1 MSKHDEVRKTV
12 SHAYGKAVTRPS
24 QESCCGGGDQ
34 KGAAAKLAGYT
45 TEELNALPPEAVVNS
60 DQGNTGAEGEP
71 EPEYAETP
79 QQTYSGEAEA
89 RAWLEGMVGQNPDI
103 ALGECAVDG
112 QTVTCPVN
120 YVDDGLRAIGVE
132 ILPGVMVLEVSE
144 EGKITSYSFTPTAE
158 GVAEVQAAAGE
169 AEVEA
174 AAGEAEVEAAA
185 GEAAQPASE
194 TPDAIPAMGQGPTLE
209 STVATT
215 AVLLLVVGLLLAA
228 WVGLWHLRRHG

>member
-1 MSKHDEVRKTV
+1 MDPGVEVT
-12 SHAYGKAVTRPS
+12 
-24 QESCCGGGDQ
+24 
-34 KGAAAKLAGYT
+34 
-45 TEELNALPPEAVVNS
+45 S
-60 DQGNTGAEGEP
+60 DQGNTTGAEGT
-71 EPEYAETP
+71 PEYTETP

-112 QTVTCPVN
+112 QTVTCSVN
-120 YVDDGLRAIGVE
+120 YADDALRAIGVE
-132 ILPGVMVLEVSE
+132 FLPGVMVLEVNE
-144 EGKITSYSFTPTAE
+144 AGLITSYAFTPTAE

-169 AEVEA
+169 A
-174 AAGEAEVEAAA
+174 
-185 GEAAQPASE
+185 AQPATE
-194 TPDAIPAMGQGPTLE
+194 APAAIPALGQGPTLE

>member
-1 MSKHDEVRKTV
+1 MKMRTRMIIISILILLLAIPAAVYAQVTAPQEVADAFAQDISNGNTDE
-12 SHAYGKAVTRPS
+12 AM
-24 QESCCGGGDQ
+24 
-34 KGAAAKLAGYT
+34 
-45 TEELNALPPEAVVNS
+45 ALMDPEAVVDS
-60 DQGNTGAEGEP
+60 DQGNTTGAEGT
-71 EPEYAETP
+71 PEYTETP

-103 ALGECAVDG
+103 APGECAVDG

-120 YVDDGLRAIGVE
+120 YADDALRAIGVE
-132 ILPGVMVLEVSE
+132 FLPGVMVLEVSE

-158 GVAEVQAAAGE
+158 GVAEVEAAAAGE
-169 AEVEA
+169 A
-174 AAGEAEVEAAA
+174 AAGVAEVEAAA
-185 GEAAQPASE
+185 GEAAQPAAE

-228 WVGLWHLRRHG
+228 WVGLWQLRRRG

>member
-1 MSKHDEVRKTV
+1 MR
-12 SHAYGKAVTRPS
+12 TRMIIIS
-24 QESCCGGGDQ
+24 I
-34 KGAAAKLAGYT
+34 LV
-45 TEELNALPPEAVVNS
+45 LLLALPAAVYAQVTAPQEVAEAFAQDISNGNTDEAMALMDPEVEVNS

-71 EPEYAETP
+71 EYAEIP

-120 YVDDGLRAIGVE
+120 YVDDALRAIGVD

-144 EGKITSYSFTPTAE
+144 AGKITSYAFTPTAE

-169 AEVEA
+169 A
-174 AAGEAEVEAAA
+174 
-185 GEAAQPASE
+185 AQPAAE
-194 TPDAIPAMGQGPTLE
+194 TPAAIPAMGQGPTLE

-228 WVGLWHLRRHG
+228 WVGLWQLRRHG